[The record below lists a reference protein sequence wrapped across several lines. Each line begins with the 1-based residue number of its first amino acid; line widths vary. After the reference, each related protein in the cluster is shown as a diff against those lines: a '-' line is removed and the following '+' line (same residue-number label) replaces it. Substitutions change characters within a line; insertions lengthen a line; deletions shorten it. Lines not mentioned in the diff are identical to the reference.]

1 MDASGLQCPG
11 PIMSVAKAVKEMG
24 KGQILEVI
32 ATDSQFIRDLQ
43 SWCGK
48 NGHNSLK
55 EKLVEKLVKVYVQR
69 N

>member
-1 MDASGLQCPG
+1 
-11 PIMSVAKAVKEMG
+11 MSVAKAVKEMG